1 MLIFA
6 LECLLQISC
15 WKKMIIV
22 IAIEIKII
30 NSYNNNKD
38 KKNNTIMTKV
48 ANLTSPLRL
57 KFENRNNRK

>member
-38 KKNNTIMTKV
+38 KQNNTILTNANKSV
-48 ANLTSPLRL
+48 A
-57 KFENRNNRK
+57 FGM

>member
-6 LECLLQISC
+6 LECLLKISC

-38 KKNNTIMTKV
+38 KQKNTIMTKV
-48 ANLTSPLRL
+48 ANVNKSVA
-57 KFENRNNRK
+57 FGM

>member
-1 MLIFA
+1 MEMLIFA

-38 KKNNTIMTKV
+38 KQNNTIMTKV
-48 ANLTSPLRL
+48 ANVNKSVAS
-57 KFENRNNRK
+57 EM

>member
-1 MLIFA
+1 MEMLIFA

-38 KKNNTIMTKV
+38 KQNNTIMTKV
-48 ANLTSPLRL
+48 ANVNKSVA
-57 KFENRNNRK
+57 FEM

>member
-1 MLIFA
+1 MEMLIFV

-38 KKNNTIMTKV
+38 KQKNTIMTKV
-48 ANLTSPLRL
+48 ANVNKSVA
-57 KFENRNNRK
+57 FGI

>member
-30 NSYNNNKD
+30 NGYNNNKD
-38 KKNNTIMTKV
+38 KQNNTIMTKV
-48 ANLTSPLRL
+48 ANVNKSVA
-57 KFENRNNRK
+57 FEM

>member
-38 KKNNTIMTKV
+38 KQKNTIMTKV
-48 ANLTSPLRL
+48 ANVNKSVA
-57 KFENRNNRK
+57 FGM

>member
-38 KKNNTIMTKV
+38 KQNNTIMTKV
-48 ANLTSPLRL
+48 ANVNKSVA
-57 KFENRNNRK
+57 FEM

>member
-1 MLIFA
+1 MEILIFA
-6 LECLLQISC
+6 LECLLKISC

-38 KKNNTIMTKV
+38 KQKNTIMTKV
-48 ANLTSPLRL
+48 ANVNKSVA
-57 KFENRNNRK
+57 FGM

>member
-1 MLIFA
+1 MEKRMEMLIFG

-38 KKNNTIMTKV
+38 KQKNTIMTKV
-48 ANLTSPLRL
+48 ANVNKSVA
-57 KFENRNNRK
+57 FGM

>member
-38 KKNNTIMTKV
+38 KQKNTIMTKV
-48 ANLTSPLRL
+48 ANVNKSVA
-57 KFENRNNRK
+57 FEM